1 MDRLVVKRDD
11 DTPPPARGLP
21 RDGDEGRQGLVTVAT
36 LGASADAPT
45 SDETL
50 STSYACPDCG
60 TSLAEITPRLFS
72 FNSPFGACPTCGLGS
87 VRRWT
92 GPSRAGRVV
101 VDPRRGDRALQAGFA
116 NWRLRQIEHL
126 AKVLKFSIDVPW
138 SKLPKDVR
146 EIILHGSGDREI
158 KWKWKSE
165 KGEYAWSSAF
175 KGLVPILESKYKEV
189 ESEDARAEMENYMS
203 ASPCP
208 DCKGR
213 RLKPE
218 ALAVLVDSR
227 SIDTLTALTLE
238 DAQAFF
244 TKLKPTAREMEIAG
258 KILKEIRDRLGFL
271 NDVGIGYLSLARAS
285 ATLSGGEAQRIRLA
299 TQIGSKLMGVLYVLD
314 EPSIGLH
321 AKDNRKLIDTL
332 VAMRD
337 LGNTVVV
344 VEHDEETIRLA
355 DRVVDL
361 GPGAGIHGGE
371 IVGEGMADELAAFPR
386 SLTGKY
392 LSGALRIEVPKA
404 RRKGTG
410 KTLAVVGAT
419 ENNLKDLTVKFLSA
433 SSRRDG
439 RLRLRQVDARERHPL
454 SRGGASFHEA
464 GDRPGAHRK
473 LEGLGTSTRS
483 STSTS
488 RPSGARRAR
497 TRPRTRTSS
506 TPSASSWPRCRRPD
520 ARLRAGP
527 FSFNVK
533 GGRCENCG
541 GGGQIAIEMH
551 FLPDIYVTCDI
562 CGGKRYNRETLEVR
576 YKGLNIADVLALT
589 AEQAAE
595 VFANVPSIKT
605 IADTLN
611 DVGLGYIQLGQPA
624 TTLSGG
630 EAQRVK
636 LARELARRAT
646 GRTLYILDEPTTG
659 LHFDDVKKLLSVLHA
674 LVERGNTVIVIEHN
688 LDVVKTADWV
698 GSQARGGA
706 RGGELVAEGLRTGRP
721 KRPLGHRE
729 VPRAAS
735 RAALRGV
742 SARIC
747 GYVITGFNTDVKHA
761 DRVYHVQTED
771 RGVANPVVESL
782 VYVGGEILLS
792 KKSPYKDLITGDR
805 VDEKALREMMD
816 LQHRRVIEAVRRGRL
831 DTGKIGD
838 APADW
843 ADDTLPSTERSRPR
857 PSRPSTRSSRCR
869 PSPAGRLQGRSAAAR
884 EAGPAAAS
892 PRDRLRRCRRLRR
905 PHRRRPAHGRRRR
918 RPSSGASPAASG
930 VPAGL
935 RFHAEAAG
943 SGCVCSTRSSS
954 TTSPQR
960 PPRAPRAVP
969 DVRCGARLGREGHP
983 DAQGHDVVSRRSS
996 PGVHVSIR
1004 VVSTVRP
1011 PQILFRGVT
1020 AGDGCVSSVCALPDI
1035 GTGNAALII
1044 AASSPLGNN
1053 EIKQLIKKKRGAR
1066 GALEAP
1072 TAIRYIPPPIRG
1084 SRIRDMRADSS
1095 IGRARDS

>member
-1 MDRLVVKRDD
+1 M
-11 DTPPPARGLP
+11 
-21 RDGDEGRQGLVTVAT
+21 
-36 LGASADAPT
+36 
-45 SDETL
+45 
-50 STSYACPDCG
+50 
-60 TSLAEITPRLFS
+60 
-72 FNSPFGACPTCGLGS
+72 
-87 VRRWT
+87 
-92 GPSRAGRVV
+92 
-101 VDPRRGDRALQAGFA
+101 
-116 NWRLRQIEHL
+116 
-126 AKVLKFSIDVPW
+126 
-138 SKLPKDVR
+138 
-146 EIILHGSGDREI
+146 ILHGSGDREI

-175 KGLVPILESKYKEV
+175 KGLVPILEAKYKEV

-218 ALAVLVDSR
+218 ALSVLVDDR

-244 TKLKPTAREMEIAG
+244 AKLRTTARETEIAG

-271 NDVGIGYLSLARAS
+271 NDVGIGYLSLSRAS

-371 IVGEGMADELAAFPR
+371 VVGEGTADELVKFPR

-392 LSGALRIEVPKA
+392 LSGGLRIETPKE

-419 ENNLKDLTVKFLSA
+419 ANNLKDLTVKFPLGVFTAVTGVSGSGKSTLVNDILYRA
-433 SSRRDG
+433 A
-439 RLRLRQVDARERHPL
+439 ARV
-454 SRGGASFHEA
+454 FYEA
-464 GDRPGAHRK
+464 GERPGAHRK
-473 LEGLGTSTRS
+473 IEGLEHLDKVIDIDQSPIGRTPRS
-483 STSTS
+483 NPATYTNVFNPIRELMSQV
-488 RPSGARRAR
+488 PEARMRGY
-497 TRPRTRTSS
+497 
-506 TPSASSWPRCRRPD
+506 
-520 ARLRAGP
+520 GP
-527 FSFNVK
+527 GRFSFNVK

-576 YKGLNIADVLALT
+576 YKGLNIADILALT

-595 VFANVPSIKT
+595 VFANVPPIRT

-636 LARELARRAT
+636 LAKELARRAT

-659 LHFDDVKKLLSVLHA
+659 LHFDDVKKLLNVLHA

-698 GSQARGGA
+698 VDLGPEGGA
-706 RGGELVAEGLRTGRP
+706 RGGDLVAEGTPEQVAR
-721 KRPLGHRE
+721 
-729 VPRAAS
+729 
-735 RAALRGV
+735 
-742 SARIC
+742 SA
-747 GYVITGFNTDVKHA
+747 GSV
-761 DRVYHVQTED
+761 
-771 RGVANPVVESL
+771 
-782 VYVGGEILLS
+782 
-792 KKSPYKDLITGDR
+792 
-805 VDEKALREMMD
+805 
-816 LQHRRVIEAVRRGRL
+816 
-831 DTGKIGD
+831 TGKYL
-838 APADW
+838 AP
-843 ADDTLPSTERSRPR
+843 L
-857 PSRPSTRSSRCR
+857 
-869 PSPAGRLQGRSAAAR
+869 LAR
-884 EAGPAAAS
+884 
-892 PRDRLRRCRRLRR
+892 R
-905 PHRRRPAHGRRRR
+905 
-918 RPSSGASPAASG
+918 
-930 VPAGL
+930 
-935 RFHAEAAG
+935 
-943 SGCVCSTRSSS
+943 
-954 TTSPQR
+954 
-960 PPRAPRAVP
+960 
-969 DVRCGARLGREGHP
+969 
-983 DAQGHDVVSRRSS
+983 
-996 PGVHVSIR
+996 
-1004 VVSTVRP
+1004 
-1011 PQILFRGVT
+1011 
-1020 AGDGCVSSVCALPDI
+1020 
-1035 GTGNAALII
+1035 
-1044 AASSPLGNN
+1044 
-1053 EIKQLIKKKRGAR
+1053 
-1066 GALEAP
+1066 
-1072 TAIRYIPPPIRG
+1072 
-1084 SRIRDMRADSS
+1084 
-1095 IGRARDS
+1095 